1 MSLPAVA
8 AMRLQLII
16 GGPFDGCRQHL
27 PKLSSTPNSSAEA
40 AEVQGGARMASN
52 RGNQGGSQG
61 GNQRGFA
68 GMDDNRQREI
78 ASQGGKASARVQA
91 RDADGQFAGRSDQGG
106 SGKGQSSSG
115 GRGGSSS
122 RKQGGSSGRQGGSSR
137 EAHRR
142 GRPSLTLPAPLLR

>member
-8 AMRLQLII
+8 AMRLQLITR
-16 GGPFDGCRQHL
+16 GPFYGCRQHL

-52 RGNQGGSQG
+52 RGGSQG

-137 EAHRR
+137 
-142 GRPSLTLPAPLLR
+142 